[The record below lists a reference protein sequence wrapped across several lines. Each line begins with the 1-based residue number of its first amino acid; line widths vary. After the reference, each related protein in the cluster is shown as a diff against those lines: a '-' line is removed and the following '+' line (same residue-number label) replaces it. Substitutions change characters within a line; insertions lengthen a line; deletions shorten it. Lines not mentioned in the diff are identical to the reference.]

1 VDGKGYSLLETNQ
14 GELIWYQ
21 DKLIFNVQEHIN
33 EWKST
38 KSVNYNTVFQEFA
51 RVETQLTSCMSQYE
65 ERLKRVNDYME
76 QSNGSY
82 LRI

>member
-1 VDGKGYSLLETNQ
+1 
-14 GELIWYQ
+14 
-21 DKLIFNVQEHIN
+21 
-33 EWKST
+33 
-38 KSVNYNTVFQEFA
+38 
-51 RVETQLTSCMSQYE
+51 MSQYE